1 MVVFYDSAFII
12 HGEEKIGMIENKNP
26 IKAYEVYL
34 NWKSDQSA
42 N

>member
-12 HGEEKIGMIENKNP
+12 HGKENIGMIENKNP
-26 IKAYEVYL
+26 IKISEVHL
-34 NWKSDQSA
+34 NWKSDPSA